1 MITFALPLALLSF
14 KLPLELT
21 LTEPLFEKEGDRVRH
36 TLELFVALL
45 FSGLEAPRY
54 VSADKRH
61 GDGIRSGAMAT
72 TRADRRGNYRWKC
85 GLWGENERAWGLA
98 TERERLG
105 HERLGVA
112 HPEAR
117 GKKKRRTEWRIRRS
131 RR

>member
-1 MITFALPLALLSF
+1 MVTFALPLALLSF
-14 KLPLELT
+14 KLTLELT
-21 LTEPLFEKEGDRVRH
+21 LAEPLFEKEGDRVSH

-72 TRADRRGNYRWKC
+72 TRADGRGNYGRKC
-85 GLWGENERAWGLA
+85 RLWGENERAWELA
-98 TERERLG
+98 TWRERLG

-117 GKKKRRTEWRIRRS
+117 GGEREENRVEDKEE
-131 RR
+131 